1 MRIRGSPCVR
11 FTADDAIVGIVINS
25 DDNVSM
31 VIMMPKVCPA
41 ESLMINLTAVPS
53 GAVSKLINL
62 SIWMSVIATS
72 SL

>member
-1 MRIRGSPCVR
+1 MRIRGSPCAR

-25 DDNVSM
+25 DDSVSM

-53 GAVSKLINL
+53 AAVSKLISL